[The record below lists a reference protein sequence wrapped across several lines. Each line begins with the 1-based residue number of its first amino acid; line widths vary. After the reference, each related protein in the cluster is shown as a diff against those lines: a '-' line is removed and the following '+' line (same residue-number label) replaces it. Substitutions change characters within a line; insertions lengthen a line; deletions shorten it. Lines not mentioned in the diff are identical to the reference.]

1 MRQSKFTERQGAI
14 MRQSKWKRPPF
25 IRDGVG
31 VIRLTRG
38 AEAIVDIDMLPLVG
52 NKNWYLSSR
61 GKGHKGP
68 LYTIGRGKDGKNVP
82 LHREILRYHGVSIPK
97 GMHVDHINRN
107 PLDNRFANLR
117 VVTPLENRKNS
128 EHYENYL
135 SLYHGVY
142 YMSYGNRRKRWR
154 ARIIVDGKDVA
165 LGCYLTKEEGATAY
179 VDAAIRFNQ
188 YDRVPES
195 MKQMREKGEI

>member
-1 MRQSKFTERQGAI
+1 MSKIKFTERQGAI
-14 MRQSKWKRPPF
+14 MRQSKLKRPPF

-107 PLDNRFANLR
+107 SLDNRFANLR
-117 VVTPLENRKNS
+117 VATISENNINS
-128 EHYENYL
+128 DRCDKAT
-135 SLYHGVY
+135 GVFCNTELRNGKLRNKKY
-142 YMSYGNRRKRWR
+142 Q
-154 ARIIVDGKDVA
+154 ARIRNGKKQISIGYFA
-165 LGCYLTKEEGATAY
+165 TEEEAHEAYIKAKQLREEG
-179 VDAAIRFNQ
+179 Q
-188 YDRVPES
+188 L
-195 MKQMREKGEI
+195 

>member
-1 MRQSKFTERQGAI
+1 MRQSKFTERQGAS
-14 MRQSKWKRPPF
+14 MRQSKLIRPPF

-68 LYTIGRGKDGKNVP
+68 LYTIGRGKDGKNVRI
-82 LHREILRYHGVSIPK
+82 HREILRYHGVSIPK

-107 PLDNRFANLR
+107 SLDNRFANLR
-117 VVTPLENRKNS
+117 VATISENNINS
-128 EHYENYL
+128 DRCDQAA
-135 SLYHGVY
+135 GVFCHNELRNGKLRNKKY
-142 YMSYGNRRKRWR
+142 Q
-154 ARIIVDGKDVA
+154 ARIRNGKKQIS
-165 LGCYLTKEEGATAY
+165 LGYFATEEEAHEAYIKAKQLREEG
-179 VDAAIRFNQ
+179 Q
-188 YDRVPES
+188 L
-195 MKQMREKGEI
+195 

>member
-1 MRQSKFTERQGAI
+1 MSKLL
-14 MRQSKWKRPPF
+14 RPPF

-31 VIRLTRG
+31 VIRLTHG
-38 AEAIVDIDMLPLVG
+38 YETIVDIDMLPLIG
-52 NKNWYLSSR
+52 DKNWSLGNR
-61 GKGHKGP
+61 RKGEKGP
-68 LYTIGRGKDGKNVP
+68 RYPIGRGKDGKNVRI
-82 LHREILRYHGVSIPK
+82 HREILRYHGVSIPK

-107 PLDNRFANLR
+107 SLDNRFANLR
-117 VVTPLENRKNS
+117 VATPLENRKNS
-128 EHYENYL
+128 EYYENYL

-142 YMSYGNRRKRWR
+142 YISYGNRRKRWR